1 MLHKEAPGLVI
12 AMISGSLA
20 VTPHAMLSRSVHK
33 SQSIG
38 SGTCACMYACMYDVC
53 MTYCMYACINNTPVR
68 L

>member
-33 SQSIG
+33 SQTRVLG
-38 SGTCACMYACMYDVC
+38 LVLVRVC
-53 MTYCMYACINNTPVR
+53 MHVCMYACINNTPVCLYR
-68 L
+68 Q